1 MKDSGVDTHSNGGIA
16 VLDALEGRASGERT
30 ICYHRHS
37 QLATT
42 PRIMNVGA
50 ELSKHSAHGRW
61 NGMRSRHMYASYD
74 FKCT

>member
-1 MKDSGVDTHSNGGIA
+1 
-16 VLDALEGRASGERT
+16 
-30 ICYHRHS
+30 
-37 QLATT
+37 
-42 PRIMNVGA
+42 MNVGA